1 MGKTTSLWL
10 IALLL
15 VADLCCGQASFSA
28 VSDASKIVEG
38 NYFEVFF
45 TIENGRG
52 SSFEPPEFENFEVLS
67 GPNTTLENSI
77 INGRSSIKQSYSYIL
92 KPKGIGKWRIG
103 AASVSINGKR
113 MVSAPLFIEVVK
125 GTKADQGKDD
135 IFVRAELNAEEGFIG
150 QQLILDYCL
159 YTASRIEFNNYIE
172 ENEYPGFYSQ
182 EIRRY
187 DSRTTQEV
195 ISGRQYSRKVLKRI
209 VLFPQQ
215 TGQLVIPPSDV
226 QLKIV
231 INGRSLFS
239 MGKYRSL
246 NLETDSVP
254 VVILE
259 LPPGAPESFSGGVGQ
274 YQVSASLNRTTL
286 TTDDALKVKMVI
298 SGNGDIKRVRP
309 PSLNLPEEFEVYDPS
324 IINEGSFE
332 RKGGIVG
339 QKEIE
344 FLTVPTTPGNFVF
357 RPAFSYYD
365 PDSAK
370 YVTLRMDRY
379 DLEIRPGSNRGAATI
394 MPETEEGDES
404 ERKELRPIK
413 TRLSLVHRDQQ
424 FLGSPLFWILLA
436 LPFAGLLGVWGYR
449 QLMVQRSQIDPALVR
464 HKRARKAALKRLD
477 AANQLM
483 QKQESRNFYNEI
495 SKAMLG
501 YVSDKL
507 KIPRSELT
515 KENVRDKLS
524 ALNVKDK
531 GISAFM
537 KIIQTTEMAI
547 FAGKDNAESMNETYE
562 DAIDVLAKIDS
573 DIKE

>member
-1 MGKTTSLWL
+1 MGKTNTLSLVCFLLCTS
-10 IALLL
+10 I
-15 VADLCCGQASFSA
+15 VRGQVTFSA
-28 VSDASKIVEG
+28 VSDATKIVEG

-45 TIENGRG
+45 TVENGRG
-52 SSFEPPEFENFEVLS
+52 TSFEPPEFRDFEVLS

-92 KPKGIGKWRIG
+92 KPKGVGRWRIG
-103 AASVSINGKR
+103 SAAVSINGQR
-113 MVSAPLFIEVVK
+113 MVSEPLFIDVVRGAK
-125 GTKADQGKDD
+125 GGKGADE
-135 IFVRAELNAEEGFIG
+135 IFIRAELDAEEGFIG

-187 DSRTTQEV
+187 DNRITQEV
-195 ISGRQYSRKVLKRI
+195 INGRQYSRKVLKRI

-231 INGRSLFS
+231 INGRSIFS

-246 NLETDSVP
+246 NLKTDSIEVD
-254 VVILE
+254 IFD
-259 LPPGAPESFSGGVGQ
+259 LPPGAPASFSGAVGEF
-274 YQVSASLNRTTL
+274 QVSTTLNRTTI

-309 PSLNLPEEFEVYDPS
+309 PALNLPEEFEIYDPS

-332 RKGGIVG
+332 RKGGILG

-344 FLTVPTTPGNFVF
+344 YLAVPRSPGKFEF
-357 RPAFSYYD
+357 RPTFSYYD

-370 YVTLRMDRY
+370 YVTLNTERY
-379 DLEIRPGSNRGAATI
+379 DIVIRPGTNRGGAAI
-394 MPETEEGDES
+394 IPDGEGEAGK
-404 ERKELRPIK
+404 EIRELRSIK
-413 TRLSLVHRDQQ
+413 LDSSLTARDRQ
-424 FLGSPLFWILLA
+424 FLGSTLFWVFFA
-436 LPFAGLLGVWGYR
+436 LPFAGLLGVWSYR
-449 QLMVQRSQIDPALVR
+449 QVTLRRSKVDPALLR

-477 AANQLM
+477 TANQLM
-483 QKQESRNFYNEI
+483 QKQESRNFYDEI

-515 KENVRDKLS
+515 KENVRDKLA
-524 ALNVKDK
+524 ALEVKDK
-531 GISAFM
+531 GIAGFM
-537 KIIQTTEMAI
+537 KIIQTSEMAI
-547 FAGKDNAESMNETYE
+547 FAGKDNAASMKDTYQG
-562 DAIDVLAKIDS
+562 AVDVLSEIDS